1 MRKLKFYD
9 YFYMFLIG
17 SIFGWILEGIGSI
30 VIDHMLLNHSALVI
44 GPFNVIYGVGACVLT
59 AALLK
64 FKDKNLL
71 ILFLIGFVGGSIVE
85 YFMSWGMELVLGFTA
100 WNYSKFFLNIN
111 GRICLAYSCIWGV
124 LSIVWIKYLYPL
136 MQKLIDKINPKIGQK
151 LIVYISIFLAFDVM
165 FTAQCIIRAKACD
178 KGIAPQNGY
187 ERFLD
192 NTFNSAYLKNM
203 FSNHWE

>member
-17 SIFGWILEGIGSI
+17 SVFGWILEGIGSI
-30 VIDHMLLNHSALVI
+30 VIDHMLINHSALVI
-44 GPFNVIYGVGACVLT
+44 GPFNAIYGVGACVLT

-64 FKDKNLL
+64 FKDKNIF
-71 ILFLIGFVGGSIVE
+71 ILFIIGFIGGSLVE

-136 MQKLIDKINPKIGQK
+136 MQKLI
-151 LIVYISIFLAFDVM
+151 VYISIFLVFDAL
-165 FTAQCIIRAKACD
+165 FTAQCIVRAKACD